1 MKKINKKSAAPKM
14 TAPKKKAT
22 APMVELARF
31 EFKMPVNMK
40 KRMMAAA
47 KKQGVTTSMYM
58 ITMLKANL

>member
-1 MKKINKKSAAPKM
+1 MKKNNKKSAAPKM

-22 APMVELARF
+22 SIELARF

-47 KKQGVTTSMYM
+47 KKQGVTTSKFM